1 MPMPNTK
8 RTLIEGTPAE
18 CGAAIFE
25 KFCMPVLKAASAY
38 PEYEV
43 RQFYAGLLMAAMGAM
58 TADFGHE
65 RAAQMVTALA
75 ESFAGMGAELKTP
88 PPH

>member
-1 MPMPNTK
+1 MSTQNTY
-8 RTLIEGTPAE
+8 IEGTPAE

-25 KFCMPVLKAASAY
+25 KFCMPALKAVSAH
-38 PEYEV
+38 PKSEI

-65 RAAQMVTALA
+65 LAAQMVTALA
-75 ESFAGMGAELKTP
+75 ESFSRMGDELKTP
-88 PPH
+88 SPH

>member
-1 MPMPNTK
+1 MPMPNTQQ
-8 RTLIEGTPAE
+8 THIEGTPAE
-18 CGAAIFE
+18 CGATIFE
-25 KFCMPVLKAASAY
+25 KFCLPALKAASAY
-38 PEYEV
+38 PKSEV

-65 RAAQMVTALA
+65 RAVQMVTALA
-75 ESFAGMGAELKTP
+75 TSFAGMGDELKAP

>member
-1 MPMPNTK
+1 MPNTQQ
-8 RTLIEGTPAE
+8 THIEGTPAE

-25 KFCMPVLKAASAY
+25 KFCMPALKAAGAY
-38 PEYEV
+38 PKSEV

-58 TADFGHE
+58 AADFGHE
-65 RAAQMVTALA
+65 RASQMVTALA
-75 ESFAGMGAELKTP
+75 ASFAGMGAALKTP